1 MVYVQFCEKM
11 NGGLGRSIVSLSF
24 PTRPTS
30 AMRDGNYIY
39 NAILTDEQLRDEVN
53 LMEFMEPEQF
63 LNEIDL
69 LPEPQQS
76 EVLRRAYARL
86 KWLQEKDLGVDEQT
100 MVFCI
105 VCETWVAIPT
115 RMEDLFVDTN
125 IDNLYSPDVWPLEEV
140 WIEL

>member
-1 MVYVQFCEKM
+1 
-11 NGGLGRSIVSLSF
+11 
-24 PTRPTS
+24 
-30 AMRDGNYIY
+30 MRDGNYIY